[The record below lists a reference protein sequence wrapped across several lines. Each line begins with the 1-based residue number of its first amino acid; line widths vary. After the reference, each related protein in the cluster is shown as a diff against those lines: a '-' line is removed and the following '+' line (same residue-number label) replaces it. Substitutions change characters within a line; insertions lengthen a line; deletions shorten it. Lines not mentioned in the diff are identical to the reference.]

1 MAKLTKRTLREHDG
15 EYTIRVVDMPDGS
28 KGLVLVDSEE
38 HANVYVNAHLSH
50 DEQKKAA
57 DHEMTHIINDDIHSD
72 DDIDTIEARADGKA
86 ESLKQIPNLMRAR
99 DLMPKPEETVAP
111 VAAPSTAP
119 PSPPAAQLTSH
130 QARVLLRAISDLD
143 AWYYSDMP

>member
-1 MAKLTKRTLREHDG
+1 MIDCD
-15 EYTIRVVDMPDGS
+15 EYTVR
-28 KGLVLVDSEE
+28 LVDLPAEVGGVIKESKDGFL
-38 HANVYVNAHLSH
+38 NIYINARHGWRGQRRSYR
-50 DEQKKAA
+50 
-57 DHEMTHIINDDIHSD
+57 HEMRHAENGDLHSD
-72 DDIDTIEARADGKA
+72 EPVDVIEARADGVDPRLRSIP
-86 ESLKQIPNLMRAR
+86 SLRRAR

-119 PSPPAAQLTSH
+119 PSPPAAQLTPH

>member
-86 ESLKQIPNLMRAR
+86 EPLKQIPNLMRAR
-99 DLMPKPEETVAP
+99 DLLPKQEP
-111 VAAPSTAP
+111 AP
-119 PSPPAAQLTSH
+119 PPAPAPEMTPRQ
-130 QARVLLRAISDLD
+130 RRALMDAMTALD
-143 AWYYSDMP
+143 RMFFDPIDF